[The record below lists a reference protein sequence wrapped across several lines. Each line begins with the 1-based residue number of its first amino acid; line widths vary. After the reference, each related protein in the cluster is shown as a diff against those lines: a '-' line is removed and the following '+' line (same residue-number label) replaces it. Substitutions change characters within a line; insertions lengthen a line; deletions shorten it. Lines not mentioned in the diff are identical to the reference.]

1 MYHCNT
7 VDENDKLMNDCGTE
21 DYTGVAKTTNLINN
35 TTTSTEKIE
44 NFLICIYFLS
54 FLQTIK
60 EIIWKLISPNK

>member
-7 VDENDKLMNDCGTE
+7 VDENDKLMNDCGIE

-44 NFLICIYFLS
+44 KF
-54 FLQTIK
+54 
-60 EIIWKLISPNK
+60 

>member
-44 NFLICIYFLS
+44 KF
-54 FLQTIK
+54 
-60 EIIWKLISPNK
+60 

>member
-44 NFLICIYFLS
+44 NFNLYLFFKFFTNYKGNYLEVNFS
-54 FLQTIK
+54 Q
-60 EIIWKLISPNK
+60 